1 LVSFDLKP
9 GLDHY
14 CVMGNPIAHSLS
26 PRIHQAFAK
35 QTGQSLDYQATLVP
49 EDAFAETLAAFHA
62 AGGKGANIT
71 LPFKEAAWRAV
82 TVRTGRAERAGAV
95 NTVWF
100 ENDTVH
106 GDNTD
111 GIGLVRDLRDK
122 LGCELSGERVL
133 VLGAGGAV
141 RGIIEPLFDA
151 GVAEIVIANRTPARA
166 ETIAAQFTDRGMI
179 QAEAYDDL
187 EAAFPIIIN
196 GTSLSLQ
203 NELPPLGEGVLAEG
217 GWVYDMMY
225 QREPTC
231 FMRWA
236 AEHGAGRTADGLG
249 MLVEQAAEAFMIWR
263 GVRPETSAV
272 INMLRQ

>member
-1 LVSFDLKP
+1 
-9 GLDHY
+9 
-14 CVMGNPIAHSLS
+14 MGNPIAHSLS
-26 PRIHQAFAK
+26 PRIHQAFAT
-35 QTGQSLDYQATLVP
+35 QTGQLLDYQATLVP
-49 EDAFAETLAAFHA
+49 EHAFAETLAAFRE

-71 LPFKEAAWRAV
+71 LPFKEAAWRTV
-82 TVRTGRAERAGAV
+82 TVRTARAERAGAV

-100 ENDTVH
+100 EAAAVH

-111 GIGLVRDLRDK
+111 GIGLVRDLRDN
-122 LGCELSGERVL
+122 LGCDLSGKQVL
-133 VLGAGGAV
+133 ILGAGGAV
-141 RGIIEPLFDA
+141 RGVIDPLFEA
-151 GVAEIVIANRTPARA
+151 GAAGIVIANRTPAKA
-166 ETIAAQFTDRGMI
+166 ETIAAQFTGAGMI
-179 QAEAYDDL
+179 RAEAYDNL
-187 EAAFPIIIN
+187 EGAFPVIIN

-203 NELPPLGEGVLAEG
+203 NALPPLGDNVLAEG

-263 GVRPETSAV
+263 GVRPETTSV